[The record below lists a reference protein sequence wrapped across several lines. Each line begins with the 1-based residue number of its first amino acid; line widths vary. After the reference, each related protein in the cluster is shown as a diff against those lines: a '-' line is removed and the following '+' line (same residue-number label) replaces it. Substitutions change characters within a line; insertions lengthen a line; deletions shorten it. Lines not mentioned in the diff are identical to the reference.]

1 MDFCLLTRGEV
12 ELVWTIDRREVIE
25 RVYHHENGA
34 LVLRDEHVEVSGWPP
49 GSITTMTPLLYECFD
64 RGGSFFAAF
73 DGEQLAGLAVLD
85 TTPLGPDHDL
95 LQLEMLH
102 VGHGYRAAGLGSE
115 LFNQARTAA
124 REMGAR
130 GLYIS
135 AAPSE
140 NTVHFY
146 QHHGAILTTPDPV
159 LFAREPGDIH
169 LECPV

>member
-1 MDFCLLTRGEV
+1 MDFRLLTRDEI
-12 ELVWTIDRREVIE
+12 ELVWTIDRREIIE
-25 RVYHHENGA
+25 RVYRHENGT
-34 LVLRDEHVEVSGWPP
+34 LVLRDEYVDVRGWPP
-49 GSITTMTPLLYECFD
+49 GSISIMTPLLYECFD

-73 DGEQLAGLAVLD
+73 EGEQLAGLAVLD
-85 TTPLGPDHDL
+85 TAPLGPASDL

-102 VGHGYRAAGLGSE
+102 VGRDYRASGLGSD
-115 LFNQARTAA
+115 LFNRARTAA
-124 REMGAR
+124 RERGAR